1 MLTSTLH
8 TILAT
13 VVISLTGFIGFF
25 TLSLNEKTLHRVLF
39 VLVAYS
45 AGTILGAALFD
56 LLPEAV
62 ELVDEA
68 LVFPIIAG
76 GFVFFLFLERVI
88 YWYHGHGHEYEHGEE
103 TVTKGF
109 AYLNL
114 IGDFIHN
121 FIDGM
126 IIAAGFINGFVVGLT
141 TAIAVL
147 FHELPQEM
155 GDYGILVYAG
165 IERRRALILNFLAAV
180 SVVVGGVFGSL
191 FIASVEELS
200 GWMVAFS
207 AGAFL
212 FLSASELIPE
222 MLEED
227 DRGRSVIQLAILVLG
242 MLTIYSLGLVFPH
255 K

>member
-1 MLTSTLH
+1 MLTSTLY
-8 TILAT
+8 TILST
-13 VVISLTGFIGFF
+13 IVISLTGFIGFF
-25 TLSLNEKTLHRVLF
+25 TLSLSEKTLHRILF
-39 VLVAYS
+39 VLVSYS

-68 LVFPIIAG
+68 LVFPIVAA

-88 YWYHGHGHEYEHGEE
+88 YWYHGHGHENEHGEE
-103 TVTKGF
+103 KVTMGF

-114 IGDFIHN
+114 VGDFIHN

-141 TAIAVL
+141 AAIAVL

-165 IERRRALILNFLAAV
+165 IERRRALALNFLAAV
-180 SVVVGGVFGSL
+180 SVVVGGAFGSL
-191 FIASVEELS
+191 FIASVEELG

-222 MLEED
+222 MLRED
-227 DRGRSVIQLAILVLG
+227 DRMRSVIQLAILVLG
-242 MLTIYSLGLVFPH
+242 MLTIYSLGLLFPH
-255 K
+255 E